1 MKAMVLPRGRKW
13 WSSISLERSFPD
25 DSAWIRWIWLL
36 DLGFCFFAYTNKNSG
51 NDRKK
56 WEKMHVWVRGQ
67 TCGRSDEEGCWAESN
82 FANLNCGLNFFGIIC
97 QHLDC
102 KSEWQARV
110 KTDAHCPVSMCP
122 KSFMLLLISEMW
134 GEKENIN
141 IDHKEIYENINKEDF

>member
-25 DSAWIRWIWLL
+25 DSAWIRWLWLL

-51 NDRKK
+51 NDHKK
-56 WEKMHVWVRGQ
+56 WEKMRVWVRGQ

-102 KSEWQARV
+102 KYEWQARV

-122 KSFMLLLISEMW
+122 PQGVCVCVPTLVFMRLLTDCFKMARM
-134 GEKENIN
+134 IN
-141 IDHKEIYENINKEDF
+141 ASKTLF